1 MQQGVGL
8 EFLEMV
14 GNDREVVFAIDSSHR
29 ILAATS
35 SLSAVLGYGAN
46 LLVGQHLVDL
56 AYPDDHSWF
65 STWVTAERDNHST
78 VTSAKVETLDRQVR
92 LCHMDGSFL
101 LFEVTRRDLLTRNG
115 FIVVTARNVT
125 EQERLASERLL
136 VAQRFLSMAASA
148 PIAIYRLDKLGQCIF
163 VNDRWTSLTGQSL
176 EQALGYG
183 YLDIVNRKDQLR
195 LRDVQISGDTN
206 AFVEIRIHPT
216 TGGTRTVVSRWSK
229 VLDEGQEIGSLGTLT
244 DVTEQRTLEAQ
255 LIHQATHDELTG
267 LANRSIIS
275 EHLAVAVERGKRFGE
290 HVSVVFCDLD
300 RFKMVND
307 SLGHDVG
314 DRLLV
319 AVSDRLKSILR
330 TADVLGRFSGDEF
343 VLIAS
348 GSPPTNALRVAHRV
362 LEAFADPFDIGI
374 GRPYQCTASVGVA
387 CSTPQST
394 GESLLRDADLAM
406 YKAKSKGRG
415 CAAVFDE
422 AMRSTTLDRYALET
436 DLKTAA
442 ESGELTVLYQPII
455 TMLDE
460 ETRGVEALVRWD
472 HPTRGRLSPELFIPI
487 AEETGVILDLGEWVL
502 DRACREIG
510 QLPDMHL
517 NVNLS
522 AGQVHDEELVSR
534 VARVLANTG
543 FDPAR
548 LTLEITESVLVSD
561 TDATIDTLNR
571 LKALGIS
578 IAVDDFGTGYSSLN
592 YLSRFPLD
600 SLKVDRSFVSGMG
613 ETASDG
619 EIVRAV
625 INLAHA
631 LGLRATAEGVETAHQ
646 RDQLEGLGCD
656 HAQGFLFDR
665 PLEFAVIMQQQAML
679 ANSASN

>member
-1 MQQGVGL
+1 MQQGAGL
-8 EFLEMV
+8 EFLEMM
-14 GNDREVVFAIDSSHR
+14 GNDREAVFAIDSSHQ

-35 SLSAVLGYGAN
+35 SLSTVLGYGPT
-46 LLVGQHLVDL
+46 LLVGQQLADL

-65 STWVTAERDNHST
+65 EPWVSDRRDVNSSLVDTLERH
-78 VTSAKVETLDRQVR
+78 VR
-92 LCHMDGSFL
+92 LCHADGSFL
-101 LFEVTRRDLLTRNG
+101 LFEVTRRDLLDRNG
-115 FIVVTARNVT
+115 FIIVTARNVT
-125 EQERLASERLL
+125 EQERLAAERLL

-163 VNDRWTSLTGQSL
+163 VNDRWTALTGQTL
-176 EQALGYG
+176 DQALGYG
-183 YLDIVNRKDQLR
+183 FLDIVNRKDQLL
-195 LRDVQISGDTN
+195 LRDVQLSGDSS
-206 AFVEIRIHPT
+206 ALVEVRIHPT

-229 VLDEGQEIGSLGTLT
+229 VLDEGQEIGSIGTLT

-267 LANRSIIS
+267 LANRSIIT
-275 EHLAVAVERGKRFGE
+275 EHLTQAVERVKRFGE

-319 AVSDRLKSILR
+319 AVSDRLKRILR

-343 VLIAS
+343 VLIAT
-348 GSPPTNALRVAHRV
+348 GSSPSTALRVAQRV
-362 LEAFADPFDIGI
+362 LEAFDEPFDIGV
-374 GRPYQCTASVGVA
+374 GRPYPCTASVGVA
-387 CSTPQST
+387 CSTPEST

-406 YKAKSKGRG
+406 YQAKSKGRG

-422 AMRSTTLDRYALET
+422 AMRSSALERYALET
-436 DLKTAA
+436 DLKCAA
-442 ESGELTVLYQPII
+442 ECGELTVLYQPII
-455 TMLDE
+455 TMLDD
-460 ETRGVEALVRWD
+460 ETRGVEALARWD
-472 HPTRGRLSPELFIPI
+472 HPTRGRLSPEVFIPI
-487 AEETGVILDLGEWVL
+487 AEETGIILDLGEWVL

-510 QLPDMHL
+510 QLGDMHL

-522 AGQVHDEELVSR
+522 AGQVHDAAVVDR
-534 VARVLANTG
+534 VARVLKATG

-561 TDATIDTLNR
+561 TETTIDTLIR

-613 ETASDG
+613 ETTNDG

-631 LGLRATAEGVETAHQ
+631 LGLRATAEGVETTHQ

-665 PLEFAVIMQQQAML
+665 PLEFEVIKRQQAIL
-679 ANSASN
+679 SN